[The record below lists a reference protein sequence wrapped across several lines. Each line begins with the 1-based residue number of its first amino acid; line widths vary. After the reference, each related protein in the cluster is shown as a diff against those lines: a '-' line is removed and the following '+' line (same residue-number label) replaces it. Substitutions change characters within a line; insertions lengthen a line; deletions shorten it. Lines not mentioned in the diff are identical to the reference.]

1 MTVMTRVLDA
11 ERDSRT
17 DHELVAACLNG
28 DETAWHQL
36 IDRYT
41 RLIYATALKLGLTR
55 EEATDIF
62 QAVCLD
68 LVNELPRLRDPQAL
82 PMWLMQVTRH
92 KAVKWKRKSER
103 YVPDEASRRE
113 QMPAPDQDMP
123 DSFITDLQK
132 TQAVREAVEALSSR
146 CRQMV
151 QMLFFEDPPRPYREV
166 ASELGVAVGSIGFL
180 RSRCLDKLRAA
191 LERIGL

>member
-1 MTVMTRVLDA
+1 MTVMTRVLGAD
-11 ERDSRT
+11 RDSRT
-17 DHELVAACLNG
+17 DHELVDGCLSG
-28 DETAWHQL
+28 DQAAWHEL

-41 RLIYATALKLGLTR
+41 RLIYSIALKLGLTR

-92 KAVKWKRKSER
+92 KVVKWQRKSER
-103 YVPDEASRRE
+103 YVPDEGSRSE
-113 QMPAPDQDMP
+113 QMPAPEQDMP

-132 TQAVREAVEALSSR
+132 TQAVREAVETLSPR

-151 QMLFFEDPPRPYREV
+151 HMLFFEDTPRPYREV
-166 ASELGVAVGSIGFL
+166 ASQLGVAVGSIGFL
-180 RSRCLDKLRAA
+180 RSRCLDKLRST

>member
-1 MTVMTRVLDA
+1 MTVMTRVLGAD
-11 ERDSRT
+11 RDSRT
-17 DHELVAACLNG
+17 DHELVAACRRG
-28 DETAWHQL
+28 DEAAWHEL
-36 IDRYT
+36 IERYT
-41 RLIYATALKLGLTR
+41 RLIYSIPLRLGLNR

-92 KAVKWKRKSER
+92 KVVKWQRKRAR
-103 YVPDEASRRE
+103 YLPEDASRSE
-113 QMPAPDQDMP
+113 QMPAPEQDMP
-123 DSFITDLQK
+123 DAFITELQK
-132 TQAVREAVEALSSR
+132 TQTVRDAVAALSPR

-151 QMLFFEDPPRPYREV
+151 QMLFFEDAPRPYRDV
-166 ASELGVAVGSIGFL
+166 AAELGVAVGSIGFL

>member
-1 MTVMTRVLDA
+1 MTVMTRVLGA

-17 DHELVAACLNG
+17 DHELVAACLRG
-28 DETAWHQL
+28 DEVAWHEL
-36 IDRYT
+36 IERYT
-41 RLIYATALKLGLTR
+41 RLIYSIPLKLGLTR

-68 LVNELPRLRDPQAL
+68 LVNELPRVRDPQAL

-92 KAVKWKRKSER
+92 KVVKWKRKSDR
-103 YVPDEASRRE
+103 YVTDDGSRSE
-113 QMPAPDQDMP
+113 HLPAPAQDMP
-123 DSFITDLQK
+123 DTFITDLQK
-132 TQAVREAVEALSSR
+132 TQAVRDAVAALSGR

-151 QMLFFEDPPRPYREV
+151 QMLFFEDTPRPYREV
-166 ASELGVAVGSIGFL
+166 AAELGVAVGSIGFL
-180 RSRCLDKLRAA
+180 RSRCLDKLRGA

>member
-1 MTVMTRVLDA
+1 MTLMTRVLGA

-17 DHELVAACLNG
+17 DHELVAACVKG
-28 DETAWHQL
+28 DDAAWHEL

-41 RLIYATALKLGLTR
+41 RLIYSVSLKLGLTR

-92 KAVKWKRKSER
+92 KVVKWKRKSER
-103 YVPDEASRRE
+103 YVPDETSRSE

-123 DSFITDLQK
+123 DSFITDLQQ
-132 TQAVREAVEALSSR
+132 TQAVREAVGALSPR

-151 QMLFFEDPPRPYREV
+151 QMLFFEDAPRPYREV
-166 ASELGVAVGSIGFL
+166 AAELGVAVGSIGFL
-180 RSRCLDKLRAA
+180 RSRCLDKLRTA

>member
-1 MTVMTRVLDA
+1 MTRVLGA

-17 DHELVAACLNG
+17 DHELVAACVKG
-28 DETAWHQL
+28 DDAAWHEL

-41 RLIYATALKLGLTR
+41 RLIYSVSLKLGLTR

-92 KAVKWKRKSER
+92 KVVKWKRKSER
-103 YVPDEASRRE
+103 YVPDETSRSE

-123 DSFITDLQK
+123 DSFITDLQQ
-132 TQAVREAVEALSSR
+132 TQAVREAVGALSPR

-151 QMLFFEDPPRPYREV
+151 QMLFFEDAPRPYREV
-166 ASELGVAVGSIGFL
+166 AAELGVAVGSIGFL
-180 RSRCLDKLRAA
+180 RSRCLDKLRTA

>member
-1 MTVMTRVLDA
+1 MTVMTRVLGA

-17 DHELVAACLNG
+17 DHQLVAACVKG
-28 DETAWHQL
+28 DDAAWHEL

-41 RLIYATALKLGLTR
+41 RLIYSVARKLGLTR

-92 KAVKWKRKSER
+92 KVVKWKRKSER
-103 YVPDEASRRE
+103 YVADEANRSD

-132 TQAVREAVEALSSR
+132 TQAVREAVGALSPR

-151 QMLFFEDPPRPYREV
+151 QMLFFEDTPRPYREV
-166 ASELGVAVGSIGFL
+166 AAELGVAVGSIGFL
-180 RSRCLDKLRAA
+180 RSRCLDKLRNA

>member
-1 MTVMTRVLDA
+1 MTVMTRVLGA
-11 ERDSRT
+11 ERDSHT
-17 DHELVAACLNG
+17 DHELVAACLKH
-28 DETAWHQL
+28 DEAAWHQL

-41 RLIYATALKLGLTR
+41 RLIYSTALKLGLTR

-92 KAVKWKRKSER
+92 KAVKWKRRSER
-103 YVPDEASRRE
+103 YVPDEASRSE

-151 QMLFFEDPPRPYREV
+151 QMLFFEDAPRPYREV
-166 ASELGVAVGSIGFL
+166 AAELGVAVGSIGFL

>member
-1 MTVMTRVLDA
+1 MTVMTRVVGA

-17 DHELVAACLNG
+17 DHELVAACLRD
-28 DETAWHQL
+28 DERAWHEL
-36 IDRYT
+36 IERYT
-41 RLIYATALKLGLTR
+41 RLIYSIPLKLGLNR

-68 LVNELPRLRDPQAL
+68 LVNELPRVRDPQAL

-92 KAVKWKRKSER
+92 KVVKWKRKSDR
-103 YVPDEASRRE
+103 YMPDEAGRTAL
-113 QMPAPDQDMP
+113 MPAPDQDMP

-132 TQAVREAVEALSSR
+132 TQAVRDAVDRLAPR

-151 QMLFFEDPPRPYREV
+151 QMLFFEDAPRPYREV
-166 ASELGVAVGSIGFL
+166 AAELGVAVGSIGFL